1 MKKALMIASV
11 LLVAVI
17 STACI
22 NNIAIQEL
30 NNKAAEYM
38 EKGQYELAMERLQA
52 SLELDNTM
60 YETYYNLGI
69 AAMNAKKYEQSID
82 AFKKVLELKP
92 DSVNAYYSLGIAQSD
107 YADEIFEHGSNLGED
122 VEDSE
127 KSVEVSSEDKQKA
140 LTLKKEAIE
149 NMKKYIA
156 KFPSADDMDAV
167 NDLIKEMED
176 FVKKNS

>member
-69 AAMNAKKYEQSID
+69 AAMNAKKYEQSIE
-82 AFKKVLELKP
+82 AFNKVIELKP

-107 YADEIFEHGSNLGED
+107 YADEIFEHGSNVSENQ
-122 VEDSE
+122 EDSD
-127 KSVEVSSEDKQKA
+127 KNVEVSTEDKQKA
-140 LTLKKEAIE
+140 LNLKKDAID
-149 NMKKYIA
+149 NMKKYIT
-156 KFPSADDMDAV
+156 KFPSADDMDVV
-167 NDLIKEMED
+167 NGLIKEMED